1 MRRFHVE
8 VDGGKLSGI
17 AFGDPVRPA
26 DAVFLHANGFNAMTY
41 QSILAPLGHRA
52 HVAAVDLRG
61 HGRSTAPAI
70 PSKHRGWNIYRDDII
85 KALEQLSPNGTVLA
99 GHSMGATTALLV
111 AAKRPDLVTG
121 LVLVDPVLLP
131 PATYRWSHFPGVPGI
146 MKSTSAMAKG
156 AKKRRREF
164 PSMEEALKSFIGRG
178 AFKTWRAPFLEDYL
192 TDGLVQDN
200 ENEAFHLSCEPAW
213 EAANFGGQRH
223 RPWGAVKKLKCPVIL
238 IRAEKNSTC
247 GASSSARILR
257 AKPLTVLLEPTG
269 TSHFIP
275 MERPYVVRDAISEF
289 LARYVEGFQR
299 GDEGR
304 VQRNLDSSIG
314 QKD

>member
-1 MRRFHVE
+1 MRRFHVQLE
-8 VDGGKLSGI
+8 EGRLAGI

-26 DAVFLHANGFNAMTY
+26 DAVFLHANGFNALTY
-41 QSILAPLGHRA
+41 QSILAPLGLRA
-52 HVAAVDLRG
+52 HVAALDLRG

-70 PSKHRGWNIYRDDII
+70 PAKHRGWNVFRDDVIT
-85 KALEQLSPNGTVLA
+85 ALEQLSPNGTVLA
-99 GHSMGATTALLV
+99 GHSMGATTSLLV
-111 AAKRPDLVTG
+111 AGKRPDLVTG
-121 LVLVDPVLLP
+121 LVLVDPVLLSP
-131 PATYRWSHFPGVPGI
+131 SVYRWSHFPGYPDL
-146 MKSTSAMAKG
+146 MKAGSSMAKA
-156 AKKRRREF
+156 AKKRRNVFE
-164 PSMEEALKSFIGRG
+164 SAEEAIEKLTGRG
-178 AFKTWRAPFLEDYL
+178 AFKSWRAPFLEDYI
-192 TDGLVQDN
+192 TDGLNQDRDS
-200 ENEAFHLSCEPAW
+200 EKFSLSCTPDW

-223 RPWGAVKKLKCPVIL
+223 RPWAALKKVKCPIIV

-247 GASSSARILR
+247 PQSSASRIMKSQPH
-257 AKPLTVLLEPTG
+257 AVIMEPTG

-289 LARYVEGFQR
+289 LAQYVEGFVR

>member
-1 MRRFHVE
+1 MRRFHVQLE
-8 VDGGKLSGI
+8 EGRLAGI

-26 DAVFLHANGFNAMTY
+26 DAVFLHANGFNALTY
-41 QSILAPLGHRA
+41 QSILAPLGLRA
-52 HVAAVDLRG
+52 HVAALDLRG

-70 PSKHRGWNIYRDDII
+70 PAKHRGWNVFRDDVIT
-85 KALEQLSPNGTVLA
+85 ALEQLSPNGTVLA
-99 GHSMGATTALLV
+99 GHSMGATTSLLV
-111 AAKRPDLVTG
+111 AGKRPDLVTG
-121 LVLVDPVLLP
+121 LVLVDPVLLSP
-131 PATYRWSHFPGVPGI
+131 SVYRWSHFPGYPDL
-146 MKSTSAMAKG
+146 MKASSSMAKA
-156 AKKRRREF
+156 AKKRRNVFE
-164 PSMEEALKSFIGRG
+164 SAEEAIEKLTGRG
-178 AFKTWRAPFLEDYL
+178 AFKSWRAPFLEDYI
-192 TDGLVQDN
+192 TDGLNQDRDS
-200 ENEAFHLSCEPAW
+200 EKFSLSCTPEW

-223 RPWGAVKKLKCPVIL
+223 RPWSALKKVKCPIIV

-247 GASSSARILR
+247 PQSSASRIMKSQPH
-257 AKPLTVLLEPTG
+257 AVIMEPTG

-289 LARYVEGFQR
+289 LAQYVEGFVR